1 MDDFNERIQGLTE
14 RHEALAQ
21 SVELFQHEI
30 RELGQKLQLQRENID
45 SQRENI
51 DKLTVESAAQQA
63 TVTQVL
69 TAMKDLVEV
78 ATSHERRLGRLE
90 SA

>member
-1 MDDFNERIQGLTE
+1 MDDFNERIQRLTE

-45 SQRENI
+45 
-51 DKLTVESAAQQA
+51 KLTVESAAQQA

-69 TAMKDLVEV
+69 TAMKELIEV